1 MLASPDQSVLL
12 IIDMQSKLMPAIEDH
27 THVLNQCIRLAKIAQ
42 QLGIPIIGTEENPA
56 GLGENHPELKALCQK
71 TVTKFHFDGCSD
83 GLISHIPTDRK
94 QLVLVGCEAHVC
106 LMQTALGLLEHGFAV
121 SIAVDAIGSRQSLDK
136 TMATLRLKES
146 GATLKTVEMLAF
158 EWLKTCKHPDFKNT
172 LALIK

>member
-1 MLASPDQSVLL
+1 MLASLDQSVLL

-27 THVLNQCIRLAKIAQ
+27 AHVLSQCIRLAKIAQ

-56 GLGENHPELKALCQK
+56 GLGENHPELKTLCQK

-106 LMQTALGLLEHGFAV
+106 LMQTALGLLEQGFTV
-121 SIAVDAIGSRQSLDK
+121 TVAVDAIGSRQSLDK
-136 TMATLRLKES
+136 TIATLRLKDS
-146 GATLKTVEMLAF
+146 GATLKTVEMVVF
-158 EWLKTCKHPDFKNT
+158 EWLKTCKHPGFKNA

>member
-27 THVLNQCIRLAKIAQ
+27 AHVLSQCIRLAKIAK
-42 QLGIPIIGTEENPA
+42 QLDIPIIGTEENPA

-83 GLISHIPTDRK
+83 DLISHIPTDRK

-106 LMQTALGLLEHGFAV
+106 LMQTALGLLEHGFVV

-136 TMATLRLKES
+136 TIATMRLKES

-158 EWLKTCKHPDFKNT
+158 EWLKTCKHRGFKNA

>member
-1 MLASPDQSVLL
+1 
-12 IIDMQSKLMPAIEDH
+12 
-27 THVLNQCIRLAKIAQ
+27 
-42 QLGIPIIGTEENPA
+42 
-56 GLGENHPELKALCQK
+56 
-71 TVTKFHFDGCSD
+71 VTKFHFDGCSD

-136 TMATLRLKES
+136 TIATLRLKES

-158 EWLKTCKHPDFKNT
+158 EWLKTCKHPGFKNT

>member
-27 THVLNQCIRLAKIAQ
+27 AHVLSQCIRLAKIAQ
-42 QLGIPIIGTEENPA
+42 QLGIPIIGTEENPT
-56 GLGENHPELKALCQK
+56 GLGENHPQLKALCQT

-106 LMQTALGLLEHGFAV
+106 LMQTALGLLEQGFAV
-121 SIAVDAIGSRQSLDK
+121 SIAVESTMVKLLYKQREIGSKDNS
-136 TMATLRLKES
+136 LRLYS
-146 GATLKTVEMLAF
+146 QHNRSNMGHLLQLVLDYQHQ
-158 EWLKTCKHPDFKNT
+158 LV
-172 LALIK
+172 LLQ